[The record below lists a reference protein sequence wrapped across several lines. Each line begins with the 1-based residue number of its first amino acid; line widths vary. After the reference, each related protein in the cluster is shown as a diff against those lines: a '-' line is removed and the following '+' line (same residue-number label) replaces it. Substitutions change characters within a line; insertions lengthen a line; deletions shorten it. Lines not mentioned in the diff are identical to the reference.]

1 MKVEFRRHRPVASAK
16 LSKRIGGDPVSG
28 KRQGFVAVE
37 QCIGCHVGQTA
48 LAQGLL
54 LVSQTLKRKGL
65 GLWFDASM
73 GMPVVL
79 QWQSPSDRLLKQQ
92 SVVGGRTVR

>member
-1 MKVEFRRHRPVASAK
+1 
-16 LSKRIGGDPVSG
+16 
-28 KRQGFVAVE
+28 
-37 QCIGCHVGQTA
+37 
-48 LAQGLL
+48 
-54 LVSQTLKRKGL
+54 
-65 GLWFDASM
+65 M